1 MTETAGIRTRI
12 ETEALRL
19 FVVKGVDA
27 TSVRDIAGAARCAEG
42 ALYRHFP
49 GKSELV
55 AHLFTTH
62 YARMGE
68 RLAALAAAERAP
80 KAKLAA
86 MIGGFCAF
94 HDEETILFRFLL
106 FVQHGQLARLD
117 RNLPNPVEAV
127 VRVVREAIA
136 AEAVPRQ
143 DPELAAALVLG
154 TVLQPATFAA
164 YGRIP
169 GTLAPLRERLV
180 AAAWAALRAA

>member
-1 MTETAGIRTRI
+1 MIQPADTRSRI

-19 FVVKGVDA
+19 FVAKGVGA

-49 GKSELV
+49 GKDELV

-62 YARMGE
+62 YTRMGE
-68 RLAALAAAERAP
+68 RLAALAAAERTPRAR
-80 KAKLAA
+80 LAA

-117 RNLPNPVEAV
+117 AKAANPVDVV

-136 AEAVPRQ
+136 AEAIPKQ
-143 DPELAAALVLG
+143 DAELGAAVVLG

-164 YGRIP
+164 YGRLP
-169 GTLAPLRERLV
+169 ATLAPLRERLV